1 MSNIVTKP
9 PETEQEFKQKA
20 LQMLEELGVDSPSVG
35 ETGSIPASTPRISET
50 QINNINKRE
59 TTTSI
64 QQTLNKI
71 PRPASERVIYSP
83 YNRPACRILG
93 CGVLQYLP
101 IQCKGEKTEFKPPEI
116 SVENIPGG
124 VQNVTAFLEFAN
136 PRIEGEFE
144 MSGENF
150 SRPGEEIIK
159 TVYKCR
165 SEQKTERNVID
176 GSGVV
181 GMEATH
187 GVVENTTDA
196 VLDGLESTIPELEPN
211 ATKTTTA
218 TFTKRGPLNVLEG
231 LLSAFATG
239 TINADV
245 NATIEVAYE
254 YRDSV
259 RSRSFQYDSNMR
271 IPIDRDSLN
280 YNWGLF

>member
-1 MSNIVTKP
+1 MSNIVTEP
-9 PETEQEFKQKA
+9 PQTEQEFKRKA

-50 QINNINKRE
+50 QIDNINKRE
-59 TTTSI
+59 TTSSI

-211 ATKTTTA
+211 ATKTTTV
-218 TFTKRGPLNVLEG
+218 TFTKRGALNVLEG
-231 LLSAFATG
+231 LLSAFTTG
-239 TINADV
+239 TINANVD
-245 NATIEVAYE
+245 ATIDVAYE

-259 RSRSFQYDSNMR
+259 RSKSFQYDSNMR
-271 IPIDRDSLN
+271 IPVDTDSLN
-280 YNWGLF
+280 YDLGLF

>member
-35 ETGSIPASTPRISET
+35 ETGSIPVSTASISET
-50 QINNINKRE
+50 QIDNINKRE

-71 PRPASERVIYSP
+71 PRPASDRVIYSP

-144 MSGENF
+144 MSGETF
-150 SRPGEEIIK
+150 SRPGEEIIQ
-159 TVYKCR
+159 TV
-165 SEQKTERNVID
+165 
-176 GSGVV
+176 
-181 GMEATH
+181 
-187 GVVENTTDA
+187 
-196 VLDGLESTIPELEPN
+196 
-211 ATKTTTA
+211 
-218 TFTKRGPLNVLEG
+218 
-231 LLSAFATG
+231 
-239 TINADV
+239 
-245 NATIEVAYE
+245 
-254 YRDSV
+254 
-259 RSRSFQYDSNMR
+259 
-271 IPIDRDSLN
+271 
-280 YNWGLF
+280 